1 MLKLVLAVV
10 PPIAAGVAA
19 AAIVTLANVMVELD
33 ANAVEGVPKDKGAP
47 LVADPKNLHLD
58 MVKNEDIAGNESD
71 PNRKMQHRNRNGT
84 TCSVEGK

>member
-1 MLKLVLAVV
+1 
-10 PPIAAGVAA
+10 
-19 AAIVTLANVMVELD
+19 MVELD

-71 PNRKMQHRNRNGT
+71 PNKKK
-84 TCSVEGK
+84 SVTETRMARRVLSNWPETFGIFNILNYC